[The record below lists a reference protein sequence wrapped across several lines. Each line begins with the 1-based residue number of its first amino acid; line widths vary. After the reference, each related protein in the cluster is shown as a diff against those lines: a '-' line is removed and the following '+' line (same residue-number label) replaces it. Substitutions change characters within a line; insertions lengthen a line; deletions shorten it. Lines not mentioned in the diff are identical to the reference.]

1 MDDKKIKTI
10 YETIIGLEVHVE
22 LNTKTKMFC
31 QCSADYFG
39 AEPNTH
45 TCPVCLGLPGALPY
59 INKEAIEN
67 CIKIGLA
74 LNCTPAE
81 NPLFER
87 KNYFYPDLAKGFQT
101 SQLRWPQSVNG
112 FMEVEDD
119 KGNKSIIRIN
129 RAHMEEDTGKLTHVD
144 GESLIDYN
152 RSSVPL
158 VEIVT
163 EADFRDSSQIR
174 DYAKKLQQIFRYL
187 GVSNADMERGDMRLE
202 ANVSVRRIDE
212 HAGKRDENGYLDP
225 KYFPPY
231 RVELKNI
238 NSFRF
243 MVAAVEYEIKR
254 QTALYEEG
262 KESELRQETRGWN
275 EEKRQ
280 TYLQRSK
287 ENANDYRYF
296 PEPDLPV
303 MEITRELVDRLTQEL
318 PELPAQKLRKY
329 VTELGIPE
337 KTAKILIESK
347 NLAKFFE
354 DAVEYGKSTEVQA
367 RDIANMIVNTDP
379 RLPTSL
385 KLRGTSREDD
395 GPKNVKQIVDEILA
409 KKASVVS
416 DDGVIEGFVKEVI
429 AENPDMVESFKAGK
443 VAVLQALIGQVM
455 RKSQGKADAGKT
467 KEILTRLLS

>member
-1 MDDKKIKTI
+1 MDKQK

-31 QCSADYFG
+31 RCSANYFG

-45 TCPVCLGLPGALPY
+45 TCPVCLGLPGALPF
-59 INKEAIEN
+59 INREAIED

-74 LNCTPAE
+74 LNCEVPE
-81 NPLFER
+81 QPLFER

-101 SQLRWPQSVNG
+101 SQYRWPQTVNG
-112 FMEVEDD
+112 WLEVEDD
-119 KGNKSIIRIN
+119 KGNKSKIRIN
-129 RAHMEEDTGKLTHVD
+129 RAHQEEDTGKLTHSG

-158 VEIVT
+158 TEIVT

-202 ANVSVRRIDE
+202 ANVSIRKLDE
-212 HAGKRDENGYLDP
+212 NAGKRDENGYLDP

-254 QTALYEEG
+254 QTEMYEEG
-262 KESELRQETRGWN
+262 REDELHQETRGWN
-275 EEKRQ
+275 EDKRE
-280 TYLQRSK
+280 TYVQRSK

-303 MEITRELVDRLTQEL
+303 MKINSELVEKLRKEL
-318 PELPAQKLRKY
+318 PELPVQKVERFMKEFGL
-329 VTELGIPE
+329 PE
-337 KTAKILIESK
+337 MS
-347 NLAKFFE
+347 AKFLAESREMAVFYE
-354 DAVEYGKSTEVQA
+354 DAVTYGKTKDVSA
-367 RDIANMIVNTDP
+367 KDIANLIINN
-379 RLPTSL
+379 
-385 KLRGTSREDD
+385 KLDLVDADS
-395 GPKNVKQIVDEILA
+395 KQIVDDILA
-409 KKASVVS
+409 KKSSVVS
-416 DDGVIEGFVKEVI
+416 DDSVIEKFAQEAI
-429 AENPDMVESFKAGK
+429 TENPDMVASFKAGK

-455 RKSQGKADAGKT
+455 RKSKGKADAGKT
-467 KEILTRLLS
+467 REILERLLN